1 MPRRTDSQRIGS
13 LGHRVAAATF
23 ERLGG
28 WIVRNQ
34 EEDVGIDMEA
44 ELSDPDPSANFLKC
58 QIKSFNG
65 KSAAR
70 AVRLK
75 NDFLKYAYECRL
87 PVILVQVETQT
98 GNGWFCWLQGCI
110 EVEGLQRSIYGEATH
125 TTIAADW
132 LSPLDRIGNE
142 QLKTIARGIHPVAR
156 ATQLRDLIRF
166 ALETHDHELVAA
178 ANGLLNRYRKELS
191 YFPVHLV
198 VEEVLS
204 ISGRIWGTLEGNAL
218 SELLYMLARSFG
230 DHFTREQI
238 RRIVLREDTY
248 SRTGINVLGILYD
261 EFPDRMKDMLLGE
274 FFSDHYDQ
282 RISYFC
288 NLREKYR
295 GIPVFGLMTGD
306 YDCALDGHDVDPSVK
321 DRGADRWA
329 NRGDCAILD
338 YVFQVG

>member
-1 MPRRTDSQRIGS
+1 MPRRTVSQRIGS
-13 LGHRVAAATF
+13 LGHRVAAAKF

-58 QIKSFNG
+58 QIKSFKG

-75 NDFLKYAYECRL
+75 NDFLRYAYECRL
-87 PVILVQVETQT
+87 PVILVLVETQT
-98 GNGWFCWLQGCI
+98 GDGWFCWLQGCI
-110 EVEGLQRSIYGEATH
+110 EVERLHRSIYGEATH
-125 TTIAADW
+125 TSIAAEW
-132 LSPLDRIGNE
+132 LSPLDKTGND
-142 QLKTIARGIHPVAR
+142 QLKTVARGIHPVAR

-166 ALETHDHELVAA
+166 ALETHDHALVGAA
-178 ANGLLNRYRKELS
+178 IGLLIRYQKELR
-191 YFPVHLV
+191 YFPVDLV
-198 VEEVLS
+198 VNEVLS
-204 ISGRIWGTLEGNAL
+204 IGRRIWGTLEGNAL
-218 SELLYMLARSFG
+218 SELLYMLARFYG
-230 DHFTREQI
+230 YHFTCEQI
-238 RRIVLREDTY
+238 RQIVVREDTY

-261 EFPDRMKDMLLGE
+261 EYPDRMKELRLGE
-274 FFSDHYDQ
+274 FFSHHEDR
-282 RISYFC
+282 RILYFC

-306 YDCALDGHDVDPSVK
+306 YDCALDGYNVHPSVK
-321 DRGADRWA
+321 DRGADKWA

-338 YVFQVG
+338 YVFQVD

>member
-1 MPRRTDSQRIGS
+1 MPRRTVSQQIGS
-13 LGHRVAAATF
+13 LGHRVAAAKF

-58 QIKSFNG
+58 QIKSFKG

-75 NDFLKYAYECRL
+75 NDFLRYAYECRL
-87 PVILVQVETQT
+87 PVILVLVETQT
-98 GNGWFCWLQGCI
+98 GDGWFCWLQGCI
-110 EVEGLQRSIYGEATH
+110 EVRRLQRSIYGEATH
-125 TTIAADW
+125 TSIAAEW
-132 LSPLDRIGNE
+132 LSPLDSTGNDE
-142 QLKTIARGIHPVAR
+142 LRTIARGIHPVAR

-166 ALETHDHELVAA
+166 ALETHDAELVEA
-178 ANGLLNRYRKELS
+178 ANGLLLRYRKELS
-191 YFPVHLV
+191 YFPVDPV
-198 VEEVLS
+198 VNEVLS
-204 ISGRIWGTLEGNAL
+204 IGGRIWGTLEGNAL
-218 SELLYMLARSFG
+218 SELLYMLARFYG
-230 DHFTREQI
+230 DHFTRGQI
-238 RRIVLREDTY
+238 RRIVVREDTY

-261 EFPDRMKDMLLGE
+261 EFPDRMKDLRLGE
-274 FFSDHYDQ
+274 FFNDHDDR

-288 NLREKYR
+288 NLREKYQ

-306 YDCALDGHDVDPSVK
+306 YDCALDGHNVHPSVK
-321 DRGADRWA
+321 DRGADKWA

-338 YVFQVG
+338 YVFQVD